1 MARLKPAI
9 ENLWPIEINQT
20 NFLKLIELI
29 SIVIINKSKNF
40 KVPKYFFLYTLKPL
54 DSLGVP

>member
-40 KVPKYFFLYTLKPL
+40 KVPKYFFFLVSVLQGPF
-54 DSLGVP
+54 